1 MLQCSNLQLRSPLIS
16 TNQSQF
22 APLYNKA
29 VEDITSTDDNE
40 FNSYDSGI
48 GMNEKENHNSISS
61 NLPLSGIEM
70 EKKNQNKI
78 FTEVYLSSLN
88 IHDELN
94 NENFNSSAMHLRE
107 LDNLEVN
114 TNQNKPQV
122 LPWKRIDGPSLAAL
136 AQGQQHLPLSSECC
150 ESASSSSNVADEV
163 SFYLPKLSYSV
174 SKQKLEPSLASLANK
189 QQQLSSS
196 SLANNQQLSLASFA
210 NKQQLSSASLAYNQ
224 QSTLASLANKQQLSL
239 ASLANKQQ
247 LSLASL
253 ADNQQSTL
261 ASLADKQQECSL
273 QYSCNKLLTPAT
285 NNSKLISL
293 QGTTLCSLSKDGTY
307 LPSGDKILRNS
318 TSSAPLAAL
327 SQNQQL
333 NYSSFKD
340 SPYYLSSNKAQ
351 TDSPLNFSHANF
363 AQSQHLKYPF
373 SKDGPTA
380 QLSDKMQ
387 TNSPL
392 NSLAVFA
399 QNQQLNSLLSKDCL
413 LAQSG
418 GKVIE
423 NLPLNSSLAA
433 FAQSP
438 PLNSSLSKDGLYTQS
453 SSKVQINSTS
463 FAVPDLSEELNSI
476 GTLKFFGTES
486 RSICASVTTTN
497 ILHTEQNIVQSR
509 SQFATQLNA
518 NQATTLKSSS
528 TVLSTTES
536 QISTIAN
543 NAYNILQYPKTLS
556 DINSINLRS
565 LASQISMKESS
576 DVKSFKM
583 LFNKENIN
591 LKSLAVHLPDHSSA
605 QNLIKEQNFVE
616 RIEFH
621 EKIKVTA
628 KRSSSTGDVFLF
640 ESKKQRK
647 QESLQCNTDNVT
659 LLVKTPLGWHQ
670 LKRKLHSIAA
680 FDFKSPSPDDCV
692 REKQKHL
699 LKLKS
704 LK

>member
-1 MLQCSNLQLRSPLIS
+1 M
-16 TNQSQF
+16 
-22 APLYNKA
+22 
-29 VEDITSTDDNE
+29 TSADDNE

-48 GMNEKENHNSISS
+48 GMNEKENHNNISS
-61 NLPLSGIEM
+61 NLLLSGIEM

-88 IHDELN
+88 IRDELN
-94 NENFNSSAMHLRE
+94 KENFNSSAMHLRK

-122 LPWKRIDGPSLAAL
+122 LPWKHIDSPSLAAL
-136 AQGQQHLPLSSECC
+136 AQGQQHLSLSSESY
-150 ESASSSSNVADEV
+150 ESASSSSTVADEV
-163 SFYLPKLSYSV
+163 SFYLPKLSYSF

-239 ASLANKQQ
+239 VSLANKKQ

-273 QYSCNKLLTPAT
+273 QYSCNELLTPSA
-285 NNSKLISL
+285 NNSKLKSL

-318 TSSAPLAAL
+318 TSSAPLAAFA
-327 SQNQQL
+327 QNQL

-340 SPYYLSSNKAQ
+340 SSYYQLSNQAQ
-351 TDSPLNFSHANF
+351 TNSPLNISLANF
-363 AQSQHLKYPF
+363 AQSQHLNYPF

-380 QLSDKMQ
+380 QLSDKVQ

-392 NSLAVFA
+392 NSLAIFA

-413 LAQSG
+413 LVQSG
-418 GKVIE
+418 GKVLE
-423 NLPLNSSLAA
+423 NLPLNSPLAA
-433 FAQSP
+433 FAQSQ
-438 PLNSSLSKDGLYTQS
+438 PLNSSLSKDGLYAQS

-463 FAVPDLSEELNSI
+463 FAVPDLSQELNSI
-476 GTLKFFGTES
+476 GTLKFFETES

-497 ILHTEQNIVQSR
+497 ILHTEQNIVQSC

-528 TVLSTTES
+528 TILSPTES
-536 QISTIAN
+536 KISTLAK
-543 NAYNILQYPKTLS
+543 NAHNILQYPKTFS
-556 DINSINLRS
+556 DINGINLRS

-576 DVKSFKM
+576 DMKSFNM

-605 QNLIKEQNFVE
+605 QNLIKEQNVIE
-616 RIEFH
+616 RIKFH

-628 KRSSSTGDVFLF
+628 KRSSATGDIFLF

-692 REKQKHL
+692 REKQKDL